1 MQISRPFSSLF
12 LPHRYQGPLLKGR
25 FIRRPHRFAAQVQL
39 DREDLLSRAGEL
51 GLNPPTI
58 LTELTREPVI
68 THVPDPGRLLELL
81 QPGVEVY
88 VSLAASTSS
97 KESLR
102 NRKTLYTLL
111 LVRASDPPYPLVSL
125 DTPSANYLA
134 EAILNHPQFSP
145 IGTPWQLKREYKI
158 GESRLDFYLRQDK
171 HELFLEVKSV
181 SLVKNQIAL
190 FPDAPTLRGVRHL
203 RGLIDLRRQGKQAAV
218 LFVAQRDD
226 LLCIRPNRDTDPR
239 FATLLK
245 DAHQQGV
252 QLFGIKFKVS
262 LEGYFYQGPVPVEI

>member
-1 MQISRPFSSLF
+1 MRISRPFSSLF
-12 LPHRYQGPLLKGR
+12 LPHRYPGPLLKGR

-39 DREDLLSRAGEL
+39 DRVDLLSRAGEL
-51 GLNPPTI
+51 GLNPSL
-58 LTELTREPVI
+58 LTGLTQEPVV

-88 VSLAASTSS
+88 VSLAALTSS

-102 NRKTLYTLL
+102 NRKTFSTLL
-111 LVRASDPPYPLVSL
+111 LVRSSDPPYPLVSL
-125 DTPSANYLA
+125 DTPSANRLA
-134 EAILNHPQFSP
+134 EAILRHSRFSP
-145 IGTPWQLKREYKI
+145 IGTSWQFKREYKI
-158 GESRLDFYLRQDK
+158 GESRLDFYLHQDK

-203 RGLIDLRRQGKQAAV
+203 HELIDLRRQGKQAAV

-239 FATLLK
+239 FATVLK
-245 DAHQQGV
+245 EAYQQGV
-252 QLFGIKFKVS
+252 QLFGVKFKVS